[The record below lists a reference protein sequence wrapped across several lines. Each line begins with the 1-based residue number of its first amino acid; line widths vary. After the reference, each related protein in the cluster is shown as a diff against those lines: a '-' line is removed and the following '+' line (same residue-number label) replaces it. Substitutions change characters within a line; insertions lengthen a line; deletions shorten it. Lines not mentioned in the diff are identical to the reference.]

1 MCYSHL
7 GWLLLLEPLRAVH
20 LYNPFTRDIISC
32 NRSYGEG
39 VEESMFF
46 YSKSSA
52 ITTSNGDCPI
62 ISVGFFEEEKVMV
75 KVINLRPGDECA
87 RRIVVESNRAFKA
100 PALTSPVLVQGV
112 IYYLD
117 QKGHLGR
124 FRVTHSSVGN
134 KWSFE
139 VLDKPQCPDG
149 LIDSSYHNYLVEC
162 GGELISVFV
171 GRLGKWVS
179 VYRLNGDEEA
189 WETVADLGGYDL
201 YLSPS
206 SSLSV
211 LTKTRGNR
219 IYGHWLCGSEI
230 AFFSLDTGKWHFSG
244 SGDSSCDLYGTR
256 MHLNSSWV
264 MPTW

>member
-1 MCYSHL
+1 
-7 GWLLLLEPLRAVH
+7 
-20 LYNPFTRDIISC
+20 
-32 NRSYGEG
+32 
-39 VEESMFF
+39 
-46 YSKSSA
+46 
-52 ITTSNGDCPI
+52 
-62 ISVGFFEEEKVMV
+62 MV
-75 KVINLRPGDECA
+75 KVINPRPGDE
-87 RRIVVESNRAFKA
+87 IVRHFDVESDRVFKA
-100 PALTSPVLVQGV
+100 PAPTSPALFKDAF
-112 IYYLD
+112 YYLD
-117 QKGHLGR
+117 QEGRLGKLKIADW
-124 FRVTHSSVGN
+124 SVGDN
-134 KWSFE
+134 LSWE

-219 IYGHWLCGSEI
+219 IYGPWLRGSEI